1 MHRMGLV
8 LLAATFLFI
17 ISSGREMQV
26 TLAYAAPEIVAPE
39 IVIGLGWLQKA
50 ELDPQ
55 GPFLATCSDSALHLW
70 HLDGSPASVL
80 SVSEGLPFS
89 GFAWS
94 PDGSMIAVVNALGK
108 VRLVRVPD
116 LLTVAE
122 LDYDHGAYPY
132 SRTYWGIDPWP
143 VRWSPNGSMIALG
156 WCAGRV
162 HLFDIANRTHVAC
175 FSKTGGQ
182 FCVADG
188 GTIDWSADGKR
199 ILSSGSGD
207 TQVFDPS
214 TGKVIYKLSG
224 ELAAFS
230 PDGTAIATFRDG
242 SLRIFR
248 ASNGSLIA
256 STAIGVVGTAL
267 AWSPGGDFVALG
279 GSDGRILIWGIES
292 QEIVT
297 DISAHSLPVSSL
309 SWRGSRL
316 VSGSKDQTV
325 KLWQVDLGSGSLS
338 LMRRFEGWCSAVKT
352 VYWYP
357 DGELIIATH
366 EGWGEPVRVFTRAGS
381 EKFRI
386 DPDGLNRFGHAVVS
400 PDARMIATCTE
411 CLKEET
417 ARLGQTEGLVITG
430 GEVSIW
436 DAGFGSLV
444 NRIYPRIERASLLEW
459 SPQTS
464 ILAVAGLGGVEVWDV
479 LNVGAGPLS
488 RLAVGED
495 VACTAWSPEGSYLAV
510 GLASC
515 VQIWDPWRPLLLVS
529 LPAWRNVLSLAWS
542 PDGSKLACLA
552 GFDRETDREI
562 PTGLC
567 NVSDRTA
574 EIIGLAR
581 VVVWETEVLGEG
593 LAMLVLRQSELWERL
608 VLRQSELGQ
617 GLAILVL
624 RHSHLSLPGCLSWA
638 PNSTMLAV
646 AAGTLDYGV
655 ARNLEEQRL
664 LGECGVLSLPGGVV
678 WRLDPVGGLDCAV
691 VLAGP
696 SRAAN
701 CVGWSSDGSVIAVGS
716 DDGSVSLYSV
726 GPVRISELT
735 LRSGDLVI
743 LVLAVM
749 ASRWF
754 TETCRSWV
762 AWFLGVWEAGCS

>member
-8 LLAATFLFI
+8 LLAAIFLFI

-70 HLDGSPASVL
+70 HLDGSLASFL
-80 SVSEGLPFS
+80 PGSEGLPFS

-94 PDGSMIAVVNALGK
+94 PNGSMIVVVNALGK

-122 LDYDHGAYPY
+122 LDYDYGAYPY

-143 VRWSPNGSMIALG
+143 VRWSPDGSMIALG

-162 HLFDIANRTHVAC
+162 HLFDIANRTHIAC

-188 GTIDWSADGKR
+188 GTVDWSADGKR
-199 ILSSGSGD
+199 ILASGSGD
-207 TQVFDPS
+207 TQVFDAS
-214 TGKVIYKLSG
+214 TGKVVYKLPG

-230 PDGTAIATFRDG
+230 PDGTAIATAANG
-242 SLRIFR
+242 LLRICS

-256 STAIGVVGTAL
+256 LSAVDVVGTSL
-267 AWSPGGDFVALG
+267 AWSPGGDFLALG
-279 GSDGRILIWGIES
+279 SSDGRILIWGIES
-292 QEIVT
+292 REVVT

-338 LMRRFEGWCSAVKT
+338 LIRRFQGWCSAVKT

-357 DGELIIATH
+357 DGDLIIATH
-366 EGWGEPVRVFTRAGS
+366 EGWGEPVRVFTRGGS

-386 DPDGLNRFGHAVVS
+386 DLDGLNRFKHAVVS

-411 CLKEET
+411 
-417 ARLGQTEGLVITG
+417 G

-444 NRIYPRIERASLLEW
+444 NRIYPRIERASLLQW
-459 SPQTS
+459 SPEPS
-464 ILAVAGLGGVEVWDV
+464 ILAVAGLGGVEIWDV
-479 LNVGAGPLS
+479 LNVGGGPLS
-488 RLAVGED
+488 SHAVGED
-495 VACTAWSPEGSYLAV
+495 VACLAWSPEGSYLAV
-510 GLASC
+510 GLPSC

-529 LPAWRNVLSLAWS
+529 LPAWRNVLSVAWS
-542 PDGSKLACLA
+542 HDGSKLACLSE
-552 GFDRETDREI
+552 FDRETDKEI
-562 PTGLC
+562 PAGLC
-567 NVSDRTA
+567 NVWDMIA
-574 EIIGLAR
+574 KIGGLAR
-581 VVVWETEVLGEG
+581 VVVWEVDMGGGLPSASELGG
-593 LAMLVLRQSELWERL
+593 GLVLRQSELWERS
-608 VLRQSELGQ
+608 VLRQSELGE
-617 GLAILVL
+617 GLAVLVL

-655 ARNLEEQRL
+655 AGNLEEQRFL
-664 LGECGVLSLPGGVV
+664 AECGVLSFPGAVV
-678 WRLDPVGGLDCAV
+678 WRLDPVAGLDCAV

-701 CVGWSSDGSVIAVGS
+701 CVSWSSDGSVIAVGS

-735 LRSGDLVI
+735 LGSGDLAI

-762 AWFLGVWEAGCS
+762 TWFLRGWEAGSS